1 MQVGGVGMNSPYAG
15 NMGGGGASPE
25 ASAGNGQTTQDL
37 QDQKAQN
44 AFQEQITKESNMES
58 KRNQTRMG
66 VIANLK

>member
-1 MQVGGVGMNSPYAG
+1 MQIGGVGMNSPYAG
-15 NMGGGGASPE
+15 NTGGASPA

-44 AFQEQITKESNMES
+44 AFQEEITKESNMES

>member
-1 MQVGGVGMNSPYAG
+1 MRAFFKLGKLIMQVGNAT
-15 NMGGGGASPE
+15 GASPA

-44 AFQEQITKESNMES
+44 AFQEEITKESNMES

-66 VIANLK
+66 VIGNLK

>member
-1 MQVGGVGMNSPYAG
+1 MNSPYAG
-15 NMGGGGASPE
+15 NTGGTSSA
-25 ASAGNGQTTQDL
+25 ADAGNGQTTQDL

>member
-1 MQVGGVGMNSPYAG
+1 MQVGNAGNSPA
-15 NMGGGGASPE
+15 GGASPA

-66 VIANLK
+66 VIGNLK

>member
-1 MQVGGVGMNSPYAG
+1 MQVGNVGNSPAV
-15 NMGGGGASPE
+15 GGASQA

-66 VIANLK
+66 VIGNLK

>member
-1 MQVGGVGMNSPYAG
+1 MNSPYAG
-15 NMGGGGASPE
+15 NMGGTGSSAG
-25 ASAGNGQTTQDL
+25 AGNGQTTQDL

-44 AFQEQITKESNMES
+44 AFQEEMTKESNMES

>member
-1 MQVGGVGMNSPYAG
+1 
-15 NMGGGGASPE
+15 MGDASPA
-25 ASAGNGQTTQDL
+25 ASAGNGQTTRDL
-37 QDQKAQN
+37 QDQKAQD

>member
-1 MQVGGVGMNSPYAG
+1 MQIGGLGMNSPYAG
-15 NMGGGGASPE
+15 NMGDASPA

-37 QDQKAQN
+37 QDQKAQD

>member
-1 MQVGGVGMNSPYAG
+1 MQVGNADHTPAV
-15 NMGGGGASPE
+15 GGASPA

-66 VIANLK
+66 VIGNLK